1 MTAYAGRG
9 IAIGSDPAALG
20 PILPSV
26 APDNETACRVMR
38 SPRCHLLWPDAST
51 RIHFPRASR
60 SRSSMAGQ
68 VSSIGTLK
76 PSLSV

>member
-1 MTAYAGRG
+1 MTAYTGRG
-9 IAIGSDPAALG
+9 IAIGSDPAVLG
-20 PILPSV
+20 LILPSV

-38 SPRCHLLWPDAST
+38 SSRCHLLCPDASA
-51 RIHFPRASR
+51 RINFPRAR
-60 SRSSMAGQ
+60 RLRPSMAGQ